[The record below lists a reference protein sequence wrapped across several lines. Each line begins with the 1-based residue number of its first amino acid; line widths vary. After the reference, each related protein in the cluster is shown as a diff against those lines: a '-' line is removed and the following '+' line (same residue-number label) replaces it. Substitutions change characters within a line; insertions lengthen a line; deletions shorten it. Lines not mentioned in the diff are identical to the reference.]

1 MADDVPAL
9 DVRCFDELA
18 GQLVDEPGGLT
29 LAYDPGWLAAGMPPL
44 SQSLPLDGSFAPAAV
59 AAFFGGLL
67 PEGTPRDLLA
77 RRLGVSPG
85 NDFGLLAAVGG
96 DTAGAISLLP
106 SGQTPS
112 LSRSVSD
119 VEWLDDDALNTLL
132 DELPTRPMHADE
144 DGEFRL
150 SLAGA
155 QDKLPVVVGDDG
167 RIGLTKGQTP
177 STHILK
183 TPIERFD
190 DTVVNE
196 AFSLALGRALGIGAV
211 TATPH
216 RVDGREFLLVER
228 YDRRREGD
236 ATRRLHQEDF
246 CQALGIPTDR
256 KYQSEGGP
264 SLADCFALLRRATAV
279 PAPEVLKL
287 LDDVALSFLVGNHD
301 AHGKNYS
308 LLYLPETA
316 SAVLAPAYDVL
327 STVAYHKSHNL
338 TRKMAMDIGGE
349 YRPDYVEPRHLDRL
363 LSDAGLGA
371 AAARRRLRAHAA
383 AAPAVARDVR
393 AQFVA
398 DGWDK
403 PVLERI
409 VAIVIRRAA
418 RLTALAS
425 PQLRQS
431 SAS

>member
-1 MADDVPAL
+1 MADGVPAL

-18 GQLVDEPGGLT
+18 GRLADEPGGPT
-29 LAYDPGWLAAGMPPL
+29 FAYAPGWLTAGMPPL
-44 SQSLPLDGSFAPAAV
+44 SQSLPLDGSFDPAAV

-77 RRLGVSPG
+77 RRLGVSSG

-96 DTAGAISLLP
+96 DTAGAISLQP
-106 SGQTPS
+106 PGQAPAS
-112 LSRSVSD
+112 PGSD
-119 VEWLDDDALNTLL
+119 VAWLDDDALIILI

-155 QDKLPVVVGDDG
+155 QDKLPVIVGEDG
-167 RIGLTKGQTP
+167 RIGITKGHAP

-183 TPIERFD
+183 TPIQRFD
-190 DTVVNE
+190 DTVANE
-196 AFSLALGRALGIGAV
+196 AFCLGLGTALGIDAV

-216 RVDGREFLLVER
+216 RVKDREFLLIER
-228 YDRRREGD
+228 YDRRREDG
-236 ATRRLHQEDF
+236 AIRRLHQEDL
-246 CQALGIPTDR
+246 CQALGVPTDR

-264 SLADCFALLRRATAV
+264 SLADCFALLRQATAV

-287 LDDVALSFLVGNHD
+287 LDHIALSFLVGNHD

-316 SAVLAPAYDVL
+316 SAILAPAYDIV

-338 TRKMAMDIGGE
+338 TRKMAMGIGGE
-349 YRPDYVEPRHLDRL
+349 YRPDYLEPRHLDRL
-363 LSDAGLGA
+363 LDDAGLGA
-371 AAARRRLRAHAA
+371 AAARRRLRAHAT
-383 AAPAVARDVR
+383 AAPAAAREVGDR
-393 AQFVA
+393 LVA

-403 PVLERI
+403 PVLELI
-409 VAIVIRRAA
+409 VAIVSRRAA

-425 PQLRQS
+425 ARKP
-431 SAS
+431 

>member
-1 MADDVPAL
+1 MADAAAAL

-18 GQLVDEPGGLT
+18 GRLVDEPGGLK
-29 LAYDPGWLAAGMPPL
+29 LAYDPGWLAAGMPSL
-44 SQSLPLDGSFAPAAV
+44 SQSLPLDGSFDSTAV

-77 RRLGVSPG
+77 RRLGVSVG

-96 DTAGAISLLP
+96 DTAGAISLQPLGQAP
-106 SGQTPS
+106 SPPGD
-112 LSRSVSD
+112 D
-119 VEWLDDDALNTLL
+119 VEWLDDRALITLV
-132 DELPTRPMHADE
+132 DELPVRPMHADE

-150 SLAGA
+150 SLAGV
-155 QDKLPVVVGDDG
+155 QDKLPVIVGEDG

-196 AFSLALGRALGIGAV
+196 AFSLALGHALGIDAV

-216 RVDGREFLLVER
+216 RVDRREFLLVER
-228 YDRRREGD
+228 YDRRRQGD
-236 ATRRLHQEDF
+236 AVRRLHQEDF
-246 CQALGIPTDR
+246 CQALGVATGR

-279 PAPEVLKL
+279 PAPEILKL
-287 LDDVALSFLVGNHD
+287 LDDIALSFLVGNHD

-316 SAVLAPAYDVL
+316 SAVLAPAYDIL
-327 STVAYHKSHNL
+327 STVAYHKTHNL
-338 TRKMAMDIGGE
+338 TRKMAMGIGGE

-363 LSDAGLGA
+363 LDEAGLGV

-383 AAPAVARDVR
+383 VAPTAARAVRER
-393 AQFVA
+393 LVA

-403 PVLERI
+403 PILERI
-409 VAIVIRRAA
+409 CAIVVRRAA
-418 RLTALAS
+418 RLTALSS
-425 PQLRQS
+425 PGKR
-431 SAS
+431 